1 MNTVAIR
8 SIAQCA
14 LCIGA
19 MTAFSSAQAHI
30 TLEYQVAM
38 AGSAYKATFRVGH
51 GCGASPIRQI
61 VVTIPLGVRGAK
73 PMPKPGWTIE
83 IGREPSAAGGGT
95 AEVSRISWTAK
106 TRDDY
111 LQTAHYDE
119 FVLQARLPAKPGPI
133 YWPVSQVCEEGR
145 TDWAELP
152 QPGQKLSDLKA
163 PAAYL
168 DVLPA
173 DGAGAHNH

>member
-1 MNTVAIR
+1 MKTIAIK
-8 SIAQCA
+8 SIAKYA
-14 LCIGA
+14 LCMGA
-19 MTAFSSAQAHI
+19 FVAFASAQAHI

-38 AGSAYKATFRVGH
+38 ASSSYKATFKVGH

-61 VVTIPLGVRGAK
+61 VVTIPAGVRGAK
-73 PMPKPGWTIE
+73 PMPKPGWTID
-83 IGREPSAAGGGT
+83 ISRDKLAQSAT
-95 AEVSRISWTAK
+95 EEVSRITWTAK

-111 LQTAHYDE
+111 LPTAHYDE
-119 FVLQARLPAKPGPI
+119 FVLQARLPEKPGPM

-145 TDWAELP
+145 ADWVELP

-168 DVLPA
+168 EVLPA
-173 DGAGAHNH
+173 DGGGAHNH